1 MFGMLD
7 YRAHKLLK
15 LFTVPVTLVF
25 ALIHNIVLPIAAI
38 AIAAGYA
45 TSWKFPQL
53 PIAIAALLLLMIPY
67 QIVLWSTFAFLKAA
81 FNFVIDAV
89 PADGRTKDQ
98 AASVVAHGNRA
109 VKLLKLDAT
118 RPENWTDDD
127 IEDLVK
133 LRWFY
138 RDTMRKR
145 LRAVRSHWAD
155 NPDLDHSAAEV
166 SNFLYRNNM
175 QPTTMEEIGV
185 QCIWFAVPFLV
196 VIAISL

>member
-1 MFGMLD
+1 MVGWGSYDITRVYASAARPSYSAEDTPRQEKRLTHTTNLEDLNMFGMLD

-81 FNFVIDAV
+81 FNFVIDARMV
-89 PADGRTKDQ
+89 EPRI
-98 AASVVAHGNRA
+98 
-109 VKLLKLDAT
+109 
-118 RPENWTDDD
+118 RP
-127 IEDLVK
+127 
-133 LRWFY
+133 
-138 RDTMRKR
+138 
-145 LRAVRSHWAD
+145 
-155 NPDLDHSAAEV
+155 P
-166 SNFLYRNNM
+166 
-175 QPTTMEEIGV
+175 Q
-185 QCIWFAVPFLV
+185 
-196 VIAISL
+196 